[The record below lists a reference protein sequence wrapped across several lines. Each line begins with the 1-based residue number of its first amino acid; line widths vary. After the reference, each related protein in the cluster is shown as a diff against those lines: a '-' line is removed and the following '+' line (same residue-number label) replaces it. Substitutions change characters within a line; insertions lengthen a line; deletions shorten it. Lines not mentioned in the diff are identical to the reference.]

1 MIREFALEPRL
12 VGTWN
17 EDQARYYRSQF
28 SMDSGRVVS
37 RWPAQWRN
45 DVLNAF
51 SESEYSGSTR
61 RRKQLSLF
69 LRKLKGRTIGR
80 PGGEPN
86 PDKTAGWLAGALREH
101 ERCPFDAILA
111 GSNPGRHSDV
121 LLHGDIDEHPLWQVP
136 RGLLVD
142 RRAEAMGDAIASTL
156 RLSRRVI
163 LVDPYFR
170 PRRRENQEVLGSFC
184 ERMFRNRPG
193 PPPERLTIL
202 TEFSCKRGRDS
213 YFDDACRSELPG
225 RAPEG
230 LRVVVKRLQRREGRD
245 QMHNRYV
252 LTDLCG
258 IQFGTG
264 LDTGSA
270 GATDD
275 VTLLS
280 EQQYR
285 YRWRQYA
292 QEPPADFKVV
302 GRPVELVGR
311 RRLGGGGRV

>member
-28 SMDSGRVVS
+28 SMDGGRVVS
-37 RWPAQWRN
+37 RWPDQWRN
-45 DVLNAF
+45 EVLNAF
-51 SESEYSGSTR
+51 NESEYSGSTR
-61 RRKQLSLF
+61 RRKQLNLF

-86 PDKTAGWLAGALREH
+86 PDKAAGWLVGALREH
-101 ERCPFDAILA
+101 ERCPFGAILA
-111 GSNPGRHSDV
+111 RSNPGGHSDV
-121 LLHGDIDEHPLWQVP
+121 LLHDDIDEHPLWEVH

-142 RRAEAMGDAIASTL
+142 RRAGAMADAVASTL
-156 RLSRRVI
+156 RLSKRIV

-170 PRRRENQEVLGSFC
+170 PKRRENQEVLKSFC

-202 TEFSCKRGRDS
+202 TEFSVDRGRS
-213 YFDDACRSELPG
+213 AYFDDACRTELPS
-225 RAPEG
+225 RVPEG
-230 LRVVVKRLQRREGRD
+230 LRVVVRRLQRREGRD

-252 LTDLCG
+252 LTELCG

-270 GATDD
+270 GTTDD
-275 VTLLS
+275 ITLLAKD
-280 EQQYR
+280 QYAH
-285 YRWRQYA
+285 RWKQYA
-292 QEPPADFKVV
+292 QDPPSDFDIV
-302 GRPVELVGR
+302 GTPVELVGSR
-311 RRLGGGGRV
+311 KLGGGAS

>member
-1 MIREFALEPRL
+1 MIREFALEPGL
-12 VGTWN
+12 VGTWT
-17 EDQARYYRSQF
+17 EDQALYYRSQF
-28 SMDSGRVVS
+28 SMDGGRVVS
-37 RWPAQWRN
+37 RWPAQWRKE
-45 DVLNAF
+45 VLTAF
-51 SESEYSGSTR
+51 NESEYARSTR
-61 RRKQLSLF
+61 RRKQLNLF

-80 PGGEPN
+80 TEGEPSVN
-86 PDKTAGWLAGALREH
+86 ETSGWLAGALREH
-101 ERCPFDAILA
+101 ERCPFRAILA
-111 GSNPGRHSDV
+111 ASNPGGHSDV
-121 LLHGDIDEHPLWQVP
+121 LLHDGIDEHPLWQVP
-136 RGLLVD
+136 RGLPVD
-142 RRAEAMGDAIASTL
+142 RRAEAMADAVASTL
-156 RLSRRVI
+156 RLSKRIV

-170 PRRRENQEVLGSFC
+170 PKRRKNLQVLESFC

-193 PPPERLTIL
+193 PPPEQLTIL
-202 TEFSCKRGRDS
+202 TEFSCKRGKDG
-213 YFDDACRSELPG
+213 YFRDACRSELPG
-225 RAPEG
+225 RVPEG
-230 LRVVVKRLQRREGRD
+230 LRVVVQRLQRREGRD

-285 YRWRQYA
+285 HRWRQYA
-292 QEPPADFKVV
+292 QEPPSDFDVV
-302 GRPVELVGR
+302 GRPVELAGR